1 MIFRFDGCKPSF
13 TCPSLEDAIPNLT
26 PWEAIRA
33 GEAQPGW
40 YKMLN
45 RNPYFSFGGEHSIS
59 KPYPFHHVRIS
70 GTKSGPCAIYGGFGS
85 FGLEVD
91 FGPQKFDGETG
102 HVLWKRPAG
111 ITPMT

>member
-1 MIFRFDGCKPSF
+1 MMIFRFDGCKPSF

-59 KPYPFHHVRIS
+59 KPYPFHHVPSTVASAHLVLKLTLDPKNSMVKPDMFS
-70 GTKSGPCAIYGGFGS
+70 GNARL
-85 FGLEVD
+85 GL
-91 FGPQKFDGETG
+91 PQ
-102 HVLWKRPAG
+102 
-111 ITPMT
+111 